1 MANPYS
7 EGKLMIGNINVIRE
21 NLSDIIMKLIVLLGY
36 ENIDPKEI
44 PCNLSKK
51 LSEIVCNID
60 DIDKLEIGQLKPLL
74 ELLINKSKETLE
86 YLNTI
91 GIDEARLNA
100 GLELPMKQ
108 KGGKRKDNKIIE
120 KFLKSVIKFDRKLQK
135 KFHSP

>member
-7 EGKLMIGNINVIRE
+7 EGKLMIGNINVIKE

-36 ENIDPKEI
+36 ENIDPKQL

-91 GIDEARLNA
+91 GVEEARLNA
-100 GLELPMKQ
+100 GLQPIEQ
-108 KGGKRKDNKIIE
+108 KGGKRKDKQIVE
-120 KFLKSVIKFDRKLQK
+120 KFLDRVIKFDRKLR
-135 KFHSP
+135 KF

>member
-7 EGKLMIGNINVIRE
+7 EGKLMIGNINVIKE

-36 ENIDPKEI
+36 DNIDPKQL

-86 YLNTI
+86 YLNSV
-91 GIDEARLNA
+91 GVEEARLNA
-100 GLELPMKQ
+100 GLQPVEQ
-108 KGGKRKDNKIIE
+108 KGGKRKDKQIVE
-120 KFLKSVIKFDRKLQK
+120 KFLNRVIKFDRKLR
-135 KFHSP
+135 KF

>member
-7 EGKLMIGNINVIRE
+7 EGKLMIGNINVIKE

-36 ENIDPKEI
+36 ENIDPKQL

-51 LSEIVCNID
+51 LSDIVCNID

-91 GIDEARLNA
+91 GVEEARLNA
-100 GLELPMKQ
+100 GLQPIEQ
-108 KGGKRKDNKIIE
+108 KGGKRKDKQIVE
-120 KFLKSVIKFDRKLQK
+120 KFLDRVIKFDRKLK
-135 KFHSP
+135 KF